1 MPLSRTATRMLRL
14 MDRAVTRW
22 HLPVIGAAKGRVIR
36 RLIERHRSARAIEI
50 GSLFG
55 YSAIL
60 IAGTLPPRGRLLCV
74 EASPYL
80 ARFVERNVEE
90 AGLGRKVR
98 VVTGDALRVLPLLSG
113 RFDFVL
119 IDAVKEDYLEYLR
132 ALEPRLRPGAVV
144 VADNTGVFRR
154 DVKPYLDYVR
164 DPAGRYASREYV
176 VGDDAMEVSILRGS
190 DGTPKGRAVRPR

>member
-36 RLIERHRSARAIEI
+36 RLIERHRPARAIEI

-90 AGLGRKVR
+90 AGLGHKVR

-113 RFDFVL
+113 RFDFAL

-132 ALEPRLRPGAVV
+132 ALARIIHER
-144 VADNTGVFRR
+144 
-154 DVKPYLDYVR
+154 
-164 DPAGRYASREYV
+164 
-176 VGDDAMEVSILRGS
+176 
-190 DGTPKGRAVRPR
+190 